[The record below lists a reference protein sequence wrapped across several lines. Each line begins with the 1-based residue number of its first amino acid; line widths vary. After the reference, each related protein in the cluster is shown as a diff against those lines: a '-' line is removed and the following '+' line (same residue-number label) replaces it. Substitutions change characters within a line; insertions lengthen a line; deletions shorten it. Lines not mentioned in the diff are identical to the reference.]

1 MNKVGYILDSTCVV
15 NAEVVKKYD
24 ISFVSLNLTI
34 DGDDYRAMDIN
45 EDEFRKTFLTYD
57 KVTSAS
63 PSPHDFE
70 VAILEKFA
78 QGYEEVLI
86 ITISSRLSTTYN
98 VALMALDALPDEL
111 QGKVF
116 VHDSLYG
123 SVGFDPLFASLESV
137 ISQNPDAKTVIAALE
152 DRREQSYVLF
162 EINDLKHLFQGGR
175 LNFLKYFISVA
186 LKIKP
191 LVELK
196 DGVLSV
202 IGKNRNRNKTLDLL
216 FARVDELVKKFNNVF
231 IGLFAYNTED
241 SAFQKLVTT
250 IKERWQDINVILTER
265 LCPVFMT
272 HVGVEGYALSI
283 VAYN

>member
-1 MNKVGYILDSTCVV
+1 MYKVGYIFDSTCVIDEKLI
-15 NAEVVKKYD
+15 AKYD

-34 DGDDYRAMDIN
+34 EEEEFKAASLD
-45 EDEFRKTFLTYD
+45 EDEFRTKFPTYNNV
-57 KVTSAS
+57 KSAS

-70 VAILEKFA
+70 VALLEKFEK
-78 QGYEEVLI
+78 GYEQVVI
-86 ITISSRLSTTYN
+86 VTISSKLSTTYN
-98 VALMALDALPDEL
+98 VALMAVDALPAHL
-111 QGKVF
+111 QSKVF

-123 SVGFDPLFASLESV
+123 SIGFDPLLMSLDSV
-137 ISQNPDAKTVIAALE
+137 MEKDPTAEEVVQELVA
-152 DRREQSYVLF
+152 RREHSYVLF
-162 EINDLKHLFQGGR
+162 EINDLKHLFKGGR

-202 IGKNRNRNKTLDLL
+202 IGKNRNRNKTLDQL
-216 FARVDELVKKFNNVF
+216 FEKIEGLKTKFSNVF

-241 SAFQKLVTT
+241 SAYQKLAST
-250 IKERWQDINVILTER
+250 IKERWTDIQITITKR
-265 LCPVFMT
+265 ICPVFMT

-283 VAYN
+283 VAY